1 LKKLV
6 KKLIRFIKKRKYYI
20 LAFFFILFIWWCN
33 CLPSTLFNKPTS
45 TVLLDKNEKLLNALI
60 AGDGQW
66 RFPHNDFVPDKFK
79 AAIVEFEDHTFYSH
93 IGVSARGIARAIK
106 QNISNGKV
114 VSGGS
119 TITMQVMRMSRNKQ
133 RTIYQKLVEMILA
146 TRLEAK
152 YTKDEILAIYTSNAP
167 MGGNVVGL
175 DAASWRYF
183 QRSPNE
189 LSWAETA
196 TLAVLPNAPSLIH
209 VGKNRTALKNKRDRL
224 LKRLYVKGKIDKETM
239 EIAMEEPLPEKPH
252 PLPQLASHLLNK
264 VINENKRGQRTTTT
278 LDANLQTQ
286 VINLVE
292 LHHQRLKSNNI
303 FNAAVIVGNI
313 KTGEIISYV
322 GNTSVKEREHGG
334 SVDVISS
341 PRSSGS
347 ILKPFLYAFMLEDGY
362 ITPEQVIYDVPTT
375 MAGYSPENYNQK
387 YAGIV
392 PADEALSKSLNVPFV
407 RMLRDYGVQKFHS
420 KLTKLGLTTLDKPAS
435 HYGLSLILGGS
446 EVKLLDLVNM
456 YAKMSKSVSQFPSY
470 DFTVQQN
477 FVYSRT
483 SQSKES
489 TPLVSPSAAWFTL
502 DAMQKVVRPNK
513 EKNWKEFNTSQRI
526 AWKTGTSYGYRDAWA
541 VGLNQDYVVG
551 VWVGNADGEGR
562 PGIIGVEA
570 AAPLLFDVF
579 DFLPK
584 SPWFDPP
591 YDELVQEKICKKSGS
606 RIGEFCE
613 DYEDKYIPER
623 AVSTLPCQFHKAIF
637 LDETKTW
644 RVTSK
649 CYEVSKMERVSWFSL
664 PPKVAYYYQKRTPNY
679 SPIPPYKKG
688 CVEKDEL
695 AQLSILYPKPESK
708 IVISTTESG
717 AKSQVIM
724 EAIHRD
730 ENAVL
735 FWHLNDLYL
744 GQTAH
749 IHQFQEKL
757 KFGKHSLKVIDELGN
772 SEKIEFEVVKD

>member
-1 LKKLV
+1 M
-6 KKLIRFIKKRKYYI
+6 
-20 LAFFFILFIWWCN
+20 LFD
-33 CLPSTLFNKPTS
+33 KPTS
-45 TVLLDKNEKLLNALI
+45 TVLLDKNQKLLNALI

-66 RFPHNDFVPDKFK
+66 RFPHNDLVSEKFK
-79 AAIVEFEDHTFYSH
+79 TAIVEFEDHNYYSH

-106 QNISNGKV
+106 QNVANGKI

-119 TITMQVMRMSRNKQ
+119 TITMQVIRMSRNKQ
-133 RTIYQKLVEMILA
+133 RTIYQKLVEMIWA

-152 YTKDEILAIYTSNAP
+152 FTKDEILSIYASNAP

-183 QRSPNE
+183 QRSPDE

-209 VGKNRTALKNKRDRL
+209 VSKNRNALKEKRDRL
-224 LKRLYVKGKIDKETM
+224 LKRLHVKGKIDKETM
-239 EIAMEEPLPEKPH
+239 EIAMEEPLPDKPH

-264 VINENKRGQRTTTT
+264 VISDKKIGQRTTTT
-278 LDANLQTQ
+278 LEANLQSQ
-286 VINLVE
+286 IINLVE

-303 FNAAVIVGNI
+303 FNAAVVVGNI
-313 KTGEIISYV
+313 KTGEIVSYV
-322 GNTSVKEREHGG
+322 GNTKVKEKEHGG

-347 ILKPFLYAFMLEDGY
+347 ILKPFLYAFMLEDGN
-362 ITPEQVIYDVPTT
+362 ITPEQVIYDVPTS

-392 PADEALSKSLNVPFV
+392 PANEALSKSLNVPFV

-420 KLTKLGLTTLDKPAS
+420 KLTKLGMATLNKPAS

-446 EVKLLDLVNM
+446 EVKLIDLINM
-456 YAKMSKSVSQFPSY
+456 YAKMGRSVSQFPNY
-470 DFTVQQN
+470 DTTVSMD
-477 FVYSRT
+477 FVYTENT
-483 SQSKES
+483 SKNEAVPS
-489 TPLVSPSAAWFTL
+489 VSPSAAWFTL
-502 DAMQKVVRPNK
+502 QAMQKVVRPNI
-513 EKNWKEFNTSQRI
+513 EKNWEEFNTSQRI
-526 AWKTGTSYGYRDAWA
+526 AWKTGTSYGFRDAWA

-551 VWVGNADGEGR
+551 VWIGNADGEGR

-584 SPWFDPP
+584 SAWFDPP
-591 YDELVQEKICKKSGS
+591 FDELVKENICIKSGS
-606 RIGEFCE
+606 KTGEFCE
-613 DYEDKYIPER
+613 DFEELYIPIK
-623 AVSTLPCQFHKAIF
+623 AITTLPCSYHKVIF
-637 LDETKTW
+637 LDKNKEK

-649 CYEVSKMERVSWFSL
+649 CYEVSQMERVSWFSL
-664 PPKVAYYYQKRTPNY
+664 PPKVAFYYQKRTPNY
-679 SPIPPYKKG
+679 LPIPPYKDG
-688 CVEKDEL
+688 CIDKDEL
-695 AQLSILYPKPESK
+695 SQISILYPKSESK
-708 IVISTTESG
+708 ILITKTESG

-724 EAIHRD
+724 EVIHRD
-730 ENAVL
+730 DNAII
-735 FWHLNDLYL
+735 FWHLDDFYL
-744 GQTAH
+744 GQTSH
-749 IHQFQEKL
+749 IHQFQKEL
-757 KFGKHSLKVIDELGN
+757 KPGKHSLKVIDELGN

>member
-1 LKKLV
+1 MP
-6 KKLIRFIKKRKYYI
+6 
-20 LAFFFILFIWWCN
+20 N
-33 CLPSTLFNKPTS
+33 ELFNKPTS

-66 RFPHNDFVPDKFK
+66 RFPHNDSVPEKFK
-79 AAIVEFEDHTFYSH
+79 TAIIEFEDHTFRSH

-106 QNISNGKV
+106 QNITNGKV

-119 TITMQVMRMSRNKQ
+119 TITMQVIRMSRNKQ
-133 RTIYQKLVEMILA
+133 RTIYQKLVEMIWA
-146 TRLEAK
+146 TRLDAK
-152 YTKDEILAIYTSNAP
+152 YTKDEILAIYASNAP

-224 LKRLYVKGKIDKETM
+224 LKRLFEKGKIDKETM

-252 PLPQLASHLLNK
+252 PLPQIASHLLNK
-264 VINENKRGQRTTTT
+264 VIADNKKGERTTST
-278 LDANLQTQ
+278 LDAGLQTQ
-286 VINLVE
+286 VMNLVE
-292 LHHQRLKSNNI
+292 IHHQRLKSNNI
-303 FNAAVIVGNI
+303 FNAAVIVGDI
-313 KTGEIISYV
+313 KTGEILSYV
-322 GNTSVKEREHGG
+322 GNTSVKEKEHGG

-347 ILKPFLYAFMLEDGY
+347 ILKPFLYGFMLKDGY
-362 ITPEQVIYDVPTT
+362 LTPEQVIYDVPTT

-407 RMLRDYGVQKFHS
+407 RMLRDYGTQKFHS
-420 KLTKLGLTTLDKPAS
+420 KLTKLGLTTLNKPAS
-435 HYGLSLILGGS
+435 HYGLSLILGGC
-446 EVKLLDLVNM
+446 EVKLIDLVNM
-456 YAKMSKSVSQFPSY
+456 YAKMSRSVSQFPSY
-470 DFTVQQN
+470 DSTIQQD
-477 FVYSRT
+477 FVYSG
-483 SQSKES
+483 SQQNNKLE
-489 TPLVSPSAAWFTL
+489 PLISPSAAWFTL

-513 EKNWKEFNTSQRI
+513 EKNWEEFSTSQRI
-526 AWKTGTSYGYRDAWA
+526 AWKTGTSYGFRDAWA
-541 VGLNQDYVVG
+541 VGLNQDYIVG

-570 AAPLLFDVF
+570 AAPILFDVF

-584 SPWFDPP
+584 SNWYDPP
-591 YDELVQEKICKKSGS
+591 FDELVKENICKKSGS
-606 RIGEFCE
+606 RVGEFCDE
-613 DYEDKYIPER
+613 FEEKYIPES
-623 AVSTLPCQFHKAIF
+623 AVSTLPCPFHKAIF
-637 LDETKTW
+637 LDKEEKQ

-649 CYEVSKMERVSWFSL
+649 CYGVSQMKKVSWFSL
-664 PPKVAYYYQKRTPNY
+664 PPKVAYYYQKRTPDY

-695 AQLSILYPKPESK
+695 SQLSILYPKPESK

-717 AKSQVIM
+717 DKSKIIM

-730 ENAVL
+730 DNAVL
-735 FWHLNDLYL
+735 FWHLDDNYL
-744 GQTAH
+744 GQTNH
-749 IHQFQEKL
+749 IHQFQEEL
-757 KFGKHSLKVIDELGN
+757 KPGKHELKIIDELGN
-772 SEKIEFEVVKD
+772 SEKVDFEVVKD